1 MGDPAQD
8 GTGAAKG
15 RGVSITVKYQGL
27 KDQPLLV
34 TPTGRH
40 PSTRELEPTPN
51 LTAGGIYI
59 SGGSGQLSLSLRQSE
74 QDRVMDEVRRRVDS
88 LALAI
93 DRLPLPRG
101 QWPGVEVTAL
111 SDQPGAVSA
120 EATTNAS
127 SPARYGVQVQ
137 WPAQGQT
144 VLGDPQNPIALTDLN
159 DGVHSFNL
167 TIDGETHLVEVR
179 VNNGGNGG
187 VDDQEALLGRL
198 ARAINTVDSRVLAT
212 VEEVGRDYGGLNP
225 GSRLGRGL
233 RLRVESTG
241 AGQGAEFSLA
251 DVEGSLVEAYGLSQ
265 VAPGSP
271 ARVRLGGALQDL
283 PQGQASLDQGQVS
296 LQALNR
302 SDGEASLS
310 VESGAGPITRA
321 LRDVF
326 RQYND
331 LVGYLD
337 LQADLLRP
345 SLKDRVTR
353 PSEDQARALGQIDLR
368 ASLQGRIKELAG
380 FADQVVAN
388 YAEVS
393 QTLLG
398 GNGWATTL
406 REKLR
411 QIQEMEKDAFAAELV
426 EVSPREH
433 FRRVQ
438 LTLEQV
444 RNSIVEGY
452 Y

>member
-1 MGDPAQD
+1 M
-8 GTGAAKG
+8 AKG

-40 PSTRELEPTPN
+40 PSVRELEPTPN
-51 LTAGGIYI
+51 LSAGGVYI
-59 SGGSGQLSLSLRQSE
+59 SGGAGQLSLSLRQAE
-74 QDRVMDEVRRRVDS
+74 QDRVLDEVRRRVDS

-93 DRLPLPRG
+93 DRLPLPKG

-111 SDQPGAVSA
+111 SDQPEAVTA
-120 EATTNAS
+120 EATTAAT
-127 SPARYGVQVQ
+127 SPASHGVQVR

-144 VLGDPQNPIALTDLN
+144 ILGVPQNPIALTDLA
-159 DGVHSFNL
+159 DGIHSFNL

-179 VNNGGNGG
+179 VNNGGSGPA
-187 VDDQEALLGRL
+187 DDQEELLGRL
-198 ARAINTVDSRVLAT
+198 ARAINGVDSRVLAT
-212 VEEVGRDYGGLNP
+212 VEEVGRDYGGISP

-241 AGQGAEFSLA
+241 AGQGAEFSLE
-251 DVEGSLVEAYGLSQ
+251 DLDGSLVEAYGLNQ
-265 VAPGSP
+265 GVPGRP
-271 ARVRLGGALQDL
+271 ARVRLGGALADL
-283 PQGQASLDQGQVS
+283 DDGRASLDRGQVTV
-296 LQALNR
+296 QALDR
-302 SDGEASLS
+302 SDGEATIG

-321 LRDVF
+321 LGDVF

-345 SLKDRVTR
+345 SLKDRITR
-353 PSEDQARALGQIDLR
+353 PGEELARALGQIDLR
-368 ASLQGRIKELAG
+368 ASLQGRIKELGG
-380 FADQVVAN
+380 FAGQVVAN
-388 YAEVS
+388 YGAVS
-393 QTLLG
+393 DTLLG
-398 GNGWATTL
+398 PTGWATTL

-411 QIQEMEKDAFAAELV
+411 QIQTMEKDAFAAELV
-426 EVSPREH
+426 EVTPRE
-433 FRRVQ
+433 RMRQVRI
-438 LTLEQV
+438 TLEQV